1 MAARAPKKGTASAP
15 PTPTPRREP
24 PTAPRQPRQERGQRR
39 VDAILDATAAIT
51 AEEGLPAATMHAIAR
66 RSGTTIGSLYHFF
79 PDRDAVVVALAERHG
94 RAIGAMAAELVAVDW
109 SALSLEEAVDRWVES
124 GIDYVRRHPDL
135 FPVAQAALAVRPDL
149 RQRDESPERLLLA
162 VTKAIVT
169 ARTPDAPA
177 AERTARAMMMLA
189 LVEGVVE
196 RSTRITNPSP
206 AVMYRELKRALCAY
220 LGSFE
225 G

>member
-1 MAARAPKKGTASAP
+1 MAARTPKKGTSPA
-15 PTPTPRREP
+15 PRREP

-39 VDAILDATAAIT
+39 VDAILDATAAIV

-94 RAIGAMAAELVAVDW
+94 VAIGELATGLATVDW
-109 SALSLEEAVDRWVES
+109 SALSLEDAVERYVETCV
-124 GIDYVRRHPDL
+124 DYVRRHPAL
-135 FPVAQAALAVRPDL
+135 LPVGQAALVLRPDL
-149 RQRDESPERLLLA
+149 RQADTSPEHLLLS
-162 VTKAIVT
+162 VTKAIVA

-177 AERTARAMMMLA
+177 AERAARAAMMLA
-189 LVEGVVE
+189 LTEGVIE
-196 RSTRITNPSP
+196 RSVRFTSPPPS
-206 AVMYRELKRALCAY
+206 VLYRELKRALCAY

>member
-1 MAARAPKKGTASAP
+1 MAARTPKKGTGAAP
-15 PTPTPRREP
+15 LREP

-39 VDAILDATAAIT
+39 VDAILDATAAIVI
-51 AEEGLPAATMHAIAR
+51 EEGLAGATMHAIAK

-94 RAIGAMAAELVAVDW
+94 RAIGEMALTLASVDW
-109 SALSLEEAVDRWVES
+109 SALSLEDAIDRFVETLV
-124 GIDYVRRHPDL
+124 GYVRRHPDV
-135 FPVAQAALAVRPDL
+135 FPVAQAALAVQPDL
-149 RQRDESPERLLLA
+149 RQRDETPERLLLA
-162 VTKAIVT
+162 ATKAIVS

-196 RSTRITNPSP
+196 RSTRITNPTP

>member
-1 MAARAPKKGTASAP
+1 MSARTPKKGAA
-15 PTPTPRREP
+15 TPPRREP

-39 VDAILDATAAIT
+39 VDAILDATAAIV
-51 AEEGLPAATMHAIAR
+51 AEGGLPAATMHAIAR

-94 RAIGAMAAELVAVDW
+94 VAIGEMAAVLAGVDW
-109 SALSLEEAVDRWVES
+109 QALSLEDAVDRYVET
-124 GIDYVRRHPDL
+124 GIEYVRRHPDL
-135 FPVAQAALAVRPDL
+135 FPVAQAALAIRPDL
-149 RQRDESPERLLLA
+149 RQRETSPEHLLLA
-162 VTKAIVT
+162 VTKAIVA

-177 AERTARAMMMLA
+177 AERTVRAVMMLA

-206 AVMYRELKRALCAY
+206 ATMLRELKRALCAY
-220 LGSFE
+220 LGSYE